1 METDDKK
8 NERDIVVLT
17 GLPVSDELQDI
28 LDRCERGEYVSVEEI
43 NNTPE
48 MKTAASC
55 VSHQTPTFQ
64 MKDREQIEDHVF
76 EILSNY
82 GSVSLDDDGKPQV
95 DGAGNTIYNGDVERG
110 SRLDIVIGLPASG
123 KSSAIV
129 DTISY
134 TNRSMLIDNDE
145 AKRLFPEFNK
155 GWGAGVVHAESQM
168 VERSVY
174 LDALNSGKNIVLPK
188 VGSDAAKLIQDYIL
202 PAKNKGYKVNVHFVD
217 LDRSKSL
224 GRMLNRFIHKG
235 RYLAPELIDKYVNE
249 KDGNRIG
256 KSFEL
261 LSKSSMIDGI
271 SRWDNDVGFG
281 MPPKLKQTK
290 GLTDD
295 FVTDAHIEYV
305 SEDKVSKLLGE
316 LIESSGIKSEMHSR
330 DFHMLMKVRSE
341 ENRNMSELLKS
352 MDHPE
357 DVSFMKV
364 IQNGMRSNLYDMQR
378 AVDDIYKA
386 IDALGGRDKLPEEMQ
401 TAVLHFE
408 VKTAVQGRDVSRV
421 DTLVNEMI
429 LKRDELVED
438 SVSDNKEIDDKEN
451 GGTEHEERKS
461 DRNKY
466 EQSPDRD
473 TGELRN
479 SRDSGA
485 DRGGASQGIDRDER
499 EHGGDR
505 QPSEDGSPQTKD
517 GDNEKAH
524 ESGGEVIDTGAR
536 HPYKEYDNK
545 EVVGVDDTR
554 RADMNVKEDISGQ
567 DISGASSKITQNVSM
582 STDGQPDVNRQSVED
597 VVSDQLTALEI
608 AERLDRWYQDYD
620 LYGYKDD
627 VEDTEQNIKE
637 MAESIE
643 SGQTDHFINYLSEAV
658 EENHSDPETLAEA
671 KNLIKILDE
680 YKPLAKVEEIEEQNY
695 NMIDNRI
702 NNVAPKEEREPQ
714 KQEEKRISADEK
726 FPGARYS
733 HFRIEKR
740 IEDKKYNL
748 IADVRLRDGKVEK
761 NQVIGEFKDKATVED
776 FCRQNNIAYDD
787 ITNYLQNRID
797 NKKKKVNEKQE
808 AARAADTPGLGK
820 KGKGM
825 GIDD

>member
-1 METDDKK
+1 METDEKK
-8 NERDIVVLT
+8 NERDIVALT
-17 GLPVSDELQDI
+17 GLPVSDELQGI

-76 EILSNY
+76 EILTNY

-129 DTISY
+129 DTISN
-134 TNRSMLIDNDE
+134 TNKSMLIDNDE
-145 AKRLFPEFNK
+145 AKRFFPEFNK

-217 LDRSKSL
+217 LDRSKAL

-249 KDGNRIG
+249 RDGNRIAR
-256 KSFEL
+256 SFEQL
-261 LSKSSMIDGI
+261 CKSSMIDGI

-290 GLTDD
+290 GLTDG
-295 FVTDAHIEYV
+295 FVTEAHIEYI

-316 LIESSGIKSEMHSR
+316 LIESSGIKSEMHAR
-330 DFHMLMKVRSE
+330 DFSMQLKIREE
-341 ENRNMSELLKS
+341 ENRNMNELLKS
-352 MDHPE
+352 TDHPM
-357 DVSFMKV
+357 DVGFIKV
-364 IQNGMRSNLYDMQR
+364 IQSGMRSNLYDMQHSI
-378 AVDDIYKA
+378 DDIYKA
-386 IDALGGRDKLPEEMQ
+386 VDALGGRDKISPDMQNAVLRFEVQ
-401 TAVLHFE
+401 TAV
-408 VKTAVQGRDVSRV
+408 QSRDVSQMDSV
-421 DTLVNEMI
+421 IAEMTHI
-429 LKRDELVED
+429 RDELIED
-438 SVSDNKEIDDKEN
+438 SVKDTNELNFKDN
-451 GGTEHEERKS
+451 GGTDHEERNTDRNEYEKPS
-461 DRNKY
+461 DR
-466 EQSPDRD
+466 S
-473 TGELRN
+473 TGKLHSSRN
-479 SRDSGA
+479 SGD
-485 DRGGASQGIDRDER
+485 DRGSTAQGIDRNER

-505 QPSEDGSPQTKD
+505 QPAEDGSPQTQD

-524 ESGGEVIDTGAR
+524 ESDGEVIDTGAR
-536 HPYKEYDNK
+536 HPYREFDNK
-545 EVVGVDDTR
+545 EVIGTDDTR
-554 RADMNVKEDISGQ
+554 RADM
-567 DISGASSKITQNVSM
+567 NVSM
-582 STDGQPDVNRQSVED
+582 STDGQPDVNRQSAED

-627 VEDTEQNIKE
+627 VADTEQNIKE

-671 KNLIKILDE
+671 KNLLKVLEE

-776 FCRQNNIAYDD
+776 FCRQNNIVYDD

-797 NKKKKVNEKQE
+797 NKKKKVNEKLE
-808 AARAADTPGLGK
+808 TARSADAPGLGK
-820 KGKGM
+820 KKGKGV

>member
-1 METDDKK
+1 MAFENK
-8 NERDIVVLT
+8 NERDIVALT

-28 LDRCERGEYVSVEEI
+28 LDRCERGEFVSIKEI
-43 NNTPE
+43 NDTPE

-82 GSVSLDDDGKPQV
+82 GSVSIDDDGKPQV

-174 LDALNSGKNIVLPK
+174 LDALSSGKNIVLPK
-188 VGSDAAKLIQDYIL
+188 VGSDPVKLIQDYIL

-217 LDRSKSL
+217 LDRSKAL

-249 KDGNRIG
+249 RDGNRIA
-256 KSFEL
+256 KSFEYL
-261 LSKSSMIDGI
+261 CKSSMIDGI

-281 MPPKLKQTK
+281 MPPKLIQTR
-290 GLTDD
+290 GLTDG
-295 FVTDAHIEYV
+295 FVAEAHIEYM
-305 SEDKVSKLLGE
+305 SIDKTSRMLGE
-316 LIESSGIKSEMHSR
+316 LIESSGIKSEMHAR
-330 DFHMLMKVRSE
+330 DFSMQLKIREE
-341 ENRNMSELLKS
+341 ENRNMNELLKS
-352 MDHPE
+352 TDHPM
-357 DVSFMKV
+357 DAGFMKV
-364 IQNGMRSNLYDMQR
+364 IQSGMRSNLYDMQHSI
-378 AVDDIYKA
+378 DDIYKA
-386 IDALGGRDKLPEEMQ
+386 IDALGGWGKISPDMQNAVLRFEVQ
-401 TAVLHFE
+401 TAV
-408 VKTAVQGRDVSRV
+408 QSRDVSQMDSV
-421 DTLVNEMI
+421 IAEMTQM
-429 LKRDELVED
+429 RDALIED
-438 SVSDNKEIDDKEN
+438 SVKDTNELNDKDN
-451 GGTEHEERKS
+451 GGTDHEERNTERNEYEKTS
-461 DRNKY
+461 DR
-466 EQSPDRD
+466 S
-473 TGELRN
+473 TGELHSSRN
-479 SRDSGA
+479 SGD
-485 DRGGASQGIDRDER
+485 DRGSTTQGIDRNER

-505 QPSEDGSPQTKD
+505 QPAEDGSPQTKN
-517 GDNEKAH
+517 GNHEKAH
-524 ESGGEVIDTGAR
+524 EAGGEVIDAGAR
-536 HPYKEYDNK
+536 HPYKEFDSK
-545 EVVGVDDTR
+545 EVIGTDDTR
-554 RADMNVKEDISGQ
+554 RADMNVSL
-567 DISGASSKITQNVSM
+567 
-582 STDGQPDVNRQSVED
+582 STDGQPDVNGQGAD
-597 VVSDQLTALEI
+597 NVVYDQLTALEI

-627 VEDTEQNIKE
+627 VADTEQNIKE
-637 MAESIE
+637 MVESIE
-643 SGQTDHFINYLSEAV
+643 SSQTEHFKNYLKSAIEDD
-658 EENHSDPETLAEA
+658 HTDPDTLEEA
-671 KNLIKILDE
+671 KELLKALDE

-702 NNVAPKEEREPQ
+702 NNVEPKEERTPQ
-714 KQEEKRISADEK
+714 KKEEKRTSADEK
-726 FPGARYS
+726 FPGAKYS

-740 IEDKKYNL
+740 TEDMKYNL
-748 IADVRLRDGKVEK
+748 IADVQLRGGKVEK

-797 NKKKKVNEKQE
+797 NKKKKVNEKLE
-808 AARAADTPGLGK
+808 TARSADAPGLGK
-820 KGKGM
+820 KKGKGV